1 VSADAGTGYAPIDA
15 YAIIGDTRSAALVC
29 RDGSIDWLCWPRF
42 DSPSIFAALLDDD
55 RGGFFRIRP
64 VVDCEVER
72 RYLPDTVILETTFF
86 TDSGSCVL
94 RDLMPVASEADQ
106 RRVLLAEREILREVE
121 GLTGEVELE
130 IIYAPRPDYA
140 CRRPRLESRGA
151 LGIWCGSDGEG
162 LYLRSETP
170 LEVAAD
176 RMTATGQTT
185 IRAGQRLSVSLSYT
199 QQAPAVLPPLG
210 DAVQE
215 RIARTAA
222 WWQAW
227 ANRCQYTGPY
237 RSAVVRSALTLK
249 LLTFS
254 PSGAI
259 VAAPTTSLP
268 EQIGDEK
275 NWDYRFCWLR
285 DASFTAHALYEL
297 GHDEEATAFIN
308 WALHTTRLRWPEL
321 RVLYDVYGRDP
332 KPERELTHLEGYGGS
347 APVRVGNGAQG
358 QLQLDGYG
366 TVIDLALMY
375 IERGGQ
381 LDADTARMLKDLG
394 RTICARWREPDS
406 GIWEL
411 RGKRQPY
418 THSKVMAWVALDR
431 MITLH
436 ERHGLDIPV
445 YRYVAE
451 RSAVRAEI
459 EQRGFNLRLNTFT
472 QTLGGNQLDAAVLV
486 MPLYGF
492 IDAGH
497 LRMRATV
504 DAIQEHLGDGPL
516 IYRALPNGVPDEGTF
531 GICAFWA
538 VECRA
543 KAGDLEVA
551 QAQFEQL
558 LGYANDVGLFAEEI
572 DARTGAALGN
582 FPQGFTHIGLI
593 NAALTLHACQQAK
606 LHGALFDDDRLDLDL
621 EEEMSE

>member
-55 RGGFFRIRP
+55 RGGYFRIRP

-94 RDLMPVASEADQ
+94 RDLMPAASEAEQ
-106 RRVLLAEREILREVE
+106 RRVFLAEREILREVE
-121 GLTGEVELE
+121 GLTGEVEIE
-130 IIYAPRPDYA
+130 IIYAPRPNYA
-140 CRRPRLESRGA
+140 RRHPRLESRGA
-151 LGIWCGSDGEG
+151 IGIWCGTDGEG
-162 LYLRSETP
+162 FYLRSEVP
-170 LEVAAD
+170 LEVTSD
-176 RMTATGQTT
+176 RLTATGSTT
-185 IRAGQRLSVSLSYT
+185 IRAGERIFLSLSFT
-199 QQAPAVLPPLG
+199 QQAPATLPALG
-210 DAVQE
+210 DAAQE
-215 RIARTAA
+215 RIALTAT

-227 ANRCQYTGPY
+227 AARCQYEGPY
-237 RSAVVRSALTLK
+237 RNAVVRSALTLK

-268 EQIGDEK
+268 EHIGDAK

-297 GHDEEATAFIN
+297 GYEEEAKAFIN
-308 WALHTTRLRWPEL
+308 WTLHTTRLRWPEL

-332 KPERELTHLEGYGGS
+332 APERELAHLEGYAGS

-366 TVIDLALMY
+366 TVIDMALMY

-394 RTICARWREPDS
+394 RTICERWREPDS
-406 GIWEL
+406 GIWEQ
-411 RGKRQPY
+411 RGTRQPY
-418 THSKVMAWVALDR
+418 THSKFMAWFALDR
-431 MITLH
+431 LITLH

-445 YRYVAE
+445 YAFVAE
-451 RSAVRAEI
+451 RSAIRAEI

-472 QTLGGNQLDAAVLV
+472 QTLDGNHLDAAVLV

-504 DAIQEHLGDGPL
+504 DAIQEHLGSGPL
-516 IYRALPNGVPDEGTF
+516 LYRVLPNGVPVEGPF

-543 KAGDLEVA
+543 KAGDLDIA

-558 LGYANDVGLFAEEI
+558 LGYANDVGLYAEEI
-572 DARTGAALGN
+572 DARSGAALGN

-606 LHGALFDDDRLDLDL
+606 LQGTLLDGDRLDL
-621 EEEMSE
+621 EEMPE